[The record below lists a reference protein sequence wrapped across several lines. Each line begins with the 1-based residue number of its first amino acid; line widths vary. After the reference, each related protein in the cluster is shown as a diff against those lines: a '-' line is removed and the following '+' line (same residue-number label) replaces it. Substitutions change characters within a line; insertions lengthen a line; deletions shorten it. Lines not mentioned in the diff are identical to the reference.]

1 MKGSWIV
8 KTTKALEIGDI
19 IKPLLI
25 IALIPTLIG
34 ALGVDLGDTFDLITS
49 ILPLVLVLSI
59 MNELD
64 FGGEMGEVI
73 KPLIVIPFVF
83 QIVEALGV
91 TVIDPQLLDMVTTV
105 VLIGVI
111 MKVFEEV

>member
-1 MKGSWIV
+1 M
-8 KTTKALEIGDI
+8 
-19 IKPLLI
+19 
-25 IALIPTLIG
+25 IPTLVG
-34 ALGVDLGDTFDLITS
+34 ALGVDLGGTFDLITG
-49 ILPLVLVLSI
+49 ILPLVLILSI

-73 KPLIVIPFVF
+73 KPLITIPFVF
-83 QIVEALGV
+83 QIIEGLGV